1 MEADEHS
8 FDYIFKSLQSFIN
21 NNCSVETYSDCFL
34 TLKDMKDKVC
44 MAYHLLEEANLL
56 PNKMYPHPKS
66 SLESSNFREKG
77 NKEFLK
83 KQDLLAIQT
92 FSVSA
97 AFAPIDSEELALAFA
112 NRSAVTFSMKEY
124 TDCIKDIDR
133 ALKEKY
139 PEHLRYKLYE
149 RKGKCLKGIG
159 KNRAAREQLEVIKA
173 LA

>member
-8 FDYIFKSLQSFIN
+8 FDYIFKSLQNFIKN
-21 NNCSVETYSDCFL
+21 NYSVEAYSDSFL
-34 TLKDMKDKVC
+34 ALKEMKDKVC
-44 MAYHLLEEANLL
+44 MAYHLLEEAKLL
-56 PNKMYPHPKS
+56 PDKMDPHPKS

-83 KQDLLAIQT
+83 KQDLLAVQT

-97 AFAPIDSEELALAFA
+97 AFAPLKTAELALAFA
-112 NRSAVTFSMKEY
+112 NRSAVTYSMKEY

-133 ALKEKY
+133 ALGENY
-139 PEHLRYKLYE
+139 PKHLHYKLYE

-159 KNRAAREQLEVIKA
+159 KNRSAREQFKVIKA
-173 LA
+173 